1 MRPPASWAE
10 EAQESGSLHAEAGAG
25 RARASNGLVEALDRE
40 TVSRGTGNSDFD
52 DPEMFNDPDQF
63 GPLHLRR
70 DGHDFYGFD
79 SNDQVVDGRMGVA
92 VPKSF

>member
-10 EAQESGSLHAEAGAG
+10 EAQESGSLHAE
-25 RARASNGLVEALDRE
+25 
-40 TVSRGTGNSDFD
+40 TVSGGTGNSDFD